1 MSACVGRAV
10 NLRPLLR
17 WQLDNL
23 HLHKSQH
30 RLASSSH
37 FPIAAPEGQRRGI
50 RQCPAGYWQI
60 SGNKK
65 AGYLAAPTWTRD
77 STGLKD

>member
-1 MSACVGRAV
+1 
-10 NLRPLLR
+10 
-17 WQLDNL
+17 LDNL
-23 HLHKSQH
+23 HLHKGQH

-65 AGYLAAPTWTRD
+65 AGYLAAPAHAPLSSFRY
-77 STGLKD
+77 GLWRAEVGMWYKGSVL